1 MGDVDAFQVP
11 GFKCYFPASDHY
23 PQHFEVY
30 RRGEY
35 VVRIFFLRTGRKR
48 GLNWEY
54 KLQMRGGCFDAA
66 AQDVI
71 YELVMKN
78 KRRLL
83 SEWNAK
89 VCPDRRS

>member
-1 MGDVDAFQVP
+1 MGEVDAFHIP

-23 PQHFEVY
+23 PQHFEAY

-54 KLQMRGGCFDAA
+54 KLQMRGEFGPAEQAA
-66 AQDVI
+66 LFEQ
-71 YELVMKN
+71 VMKH

-83 SEWNAK
+83 REWNAK
-89 VCPDRRS
+89 VCLDRRD